1 MLKIVLFLIADF
13 ESEVY
18 EIHGLLKLGV
28 CTFSDPHT
36 QNWDQFCTK
45 TVYYLL
51 M

>member
-1 MLKIVLFLIADF
+1 MHEDVKNCIVLIADF

-36 QNWDQFCTK
+36 QN
-45 TVYYLL
+45 
-51 M
+51 